1 MEGLTLGVGEPVVD
15 QLPDALVGKAVG
27 GVPLG
32 VVLQDDAPAPQ
43 LVQTGGEQAVILVHQ
58 LQQQA
63 AGHLLGEEGD
73 ELGHLEGRAGQAGEP
88 VHQDIPQGLEG
99 GLHIAAA
106 AVGLGQLGEQIEVAS
121 GLPVELGSHA
131 PGGLTAQ
138 LPAEQLLC
146 LFRGERGQAMA
157 AEQAVRLQRLQP
169 GQGRGGE
176 VVPGGEDG
184 HQPPALQAAEQ
195 GVPQTQALLVSPL
208 QVLQHQEHLF
218 PAGDS
223 GEEEQE
229 AVLQPLVPL
238 AHRPGGDSARPG
250 VLRAEERERL
260 A

>member
-1 MEGLTLGVGEPVVD
+1 
-15 QLPDALVGKAVG
+15 
-27 GVPLG
+27 
-32 VVLQDDAPAPQ
+32 
-43 LVQTGGEQAVILVHQ
+43 
-58 LQQQA
+58 
-63 AGHLLGEEGD
+63 
-73 ELGHLEGRAGQAGEP
+73 
-88 VHQDIPQGLEG
+88 
-99 GLHIAAA
+99 
-106 AVGLGQLGEQIEVAS
+106 
-121 GLPVELGSHA
+121 
-131 PGGLTAQ
+131 
-138 LPAEQLLC
+138 
-146 LFRGERGQAMA
+146 MA

-184 HQPPALQAAEQ
+184 HQTPALQAAEQ

-238 AHRPGGDSARPG
+238 AQRPGGDSARPG